1 MNGADASKTLS
12 PKNVL
17 LRFSARVFVCP
28 ISLADKDEIEDPWPK
43 SRNPQYVAAASCM
56 RGKAA
61 ARIPSLPRPLQPL
74 GIPFQFSPPPP
85 LSDNR
90 RTGGRRARRE
100 SSLPLLLALSLD
112 GSWFRQSHMQQGNR
126 AIFIPIQSS
135 CMSCPPARARDVMLT
150 SLSAM

>member
-61 ARIPSLPRPLQPL
+61 ARIPSLPSPSLAPSNPWEFLFSFHRRRRCRTIDGRADGGRGESPPSPCCSLCPSTAAGFVKAICSR
-74 GIPFQFSPPPP
+74 GIVRFSFRFSPAACPVPPP
-85 LSDNR
+85 
-90 RTGGRRARRE
+90 A
-100 SSLPLLLALSLD
+100 PV
-112 GSWFRQSHMQQGNR
+112 
-126 AIFIPIQSS
+126 
-135 CMSCPPARARDVMLT
+135 MSC
-150 SLSAM
+150 